1 MPLYYPKKLLSGS
14 WGTGKE
20 SAGVLVPHASHRIAL
35 FLVPVEPDRAL
46 SAEQERQCFDE
57 LIRLGWISEGAQLGP
72 AANAVVEGGFQRF
85 RVDRPQRPVLYG
97 NRLGGFRAAC
107 PNCGA
112 SVAAN
117 LGEVIEQWRTE
128 GDRDSACLSC
138 GHRCSLEGWNFSPR
152 AAPGRWALVFSQ
164 VGSVSLA
171 PEAREKLEA
180 LVGCALHEVVSRG

>member
-97 NRLGGFRAAC
+97 NRLGGVSGRM
-107 PNCGA
+107 PELWA

-117 LGEVIEQWRTE
+117 LGRS
-128 GDRDSACLSC
+128 DRAVA
-138 GHRCSLEGWNFSPR
+138 HRG
-152 AAPGRWALVFSQ
+152 
-164 VGSVSLA
+164 GS
-171 PEAREKLEA
+171 
-180 LVGCALHEVVSRG
+180 